1 MKRIA
6 VAMVAALLA
15 MGAVAGAEE
24 GPRVS
29 GAGSEKFET
38 IPDAMKVTVRGEA
51 KGATVEEAI
60 AAWKAKAESIKA
72 TLVEAGA
79 DAATVEISDP
89 RLSGTGTSRNEMMMR
104 RMMQMQ
110 AQKEGGD
117 KKEAQEEPVK
127 LEMTV
132 TAAWKLS
139 ATDVEGLLVETV
151 PLMRKV
157 AKLDFTDK
165 KAATPEELE
174 EMEEAASSEDYYD
187 EYGRPDP
194 SKPSFL
200 FTKQV
205 DAAKVT
211 EMQKTAFDKA
221 RTDASKKAA
230 LAGRTL
236 AGIVTVDAS
245 VSRPD
250 MDEDEMM
257 QYAYMRSMLGAAA
270 GGMQKQDDEALATAI
285 TPGKVSITVNVTA
298 TFGVE

>member
-1 MKRIA
+1 M
-6 VAMVAALLA
+6 
-15 MGAVAGAEE
+15 
-24 GPRVS
+24 
-29 GAGSEKFET
+29 
-38 IPDAMKVTVRGEA
+38 
-51 KGATVEEAI
+51 
-60 AAWKAKAESIKA
+60 
-72 TLVEAGA
+72 
-79 DAATVEISDP
+79 
-89 RLSGTGTSRNEMMMR
+89 
-104 RMMQMQ
+104 
-110 AQKEGGD
+110 
-117 KKEAQEEPVK
+117 
-127 LEMTV
+127 
-132 TAAWKLS
+132 
-139 ATDVEGLLVETV
+139 
-151 PLMRKV
+151 
-157 AKLDFTDK
+157 
-165 KAATPEELE
+165 
-174 EMEEAASSEDYYD
+174 EDYYD